1 MTMPQWQYR
10 TIYLNEIPRGSDAID
25 VLNDAGGEGWE
36 LVGITANNIAYL
48 KRLIAQ
54 AGATE
59 PSASSSR
66 RKTSIVTKQTDS

>member
-1 MTMPQWQYR
+1 MTMPQWQYH
-10 TIYLNEIPRGSDAID
+10 TIYLAEIPRGSDAID

-48 KRLIAQ
+48 KRQVAQ

-59 PSASSSR
+59 ASASSSR
-66 RKTSIVTKQTDS
+66 RKTSSVTKQTDS